1 MPWTNANMQTYL
13 GHVTA
18 ANTHFERHKD
28 SSLHQLNAALQ
39 ITAPH
44 AQISQ
49 LIQALPASKQTKYQT
64 ALNYVRQHYPGLAP
78 PVGGVAVLT
87 GAPKPLARPA
97 VNVVQLEQ
105 RVKPASPAQ
114 ILMGAWTVEAGVQL
128 QGYAMANDPNPF
140 TPVGANMVPALTKGQ
155 VTRINEAIRRTGSA
169 VTGALEALASV
180 RGVAN
185 ASAAETLY
193 AEYFGAFDVARKREI
208 MKNFQRIDL
217 LLSGARGGA
226 KGQVTVVDARND
238 QEKQNWFA
246 ATFRNSALTGG
257 VVIYIG
263 RLFFIDTPRDYES
276 STDYTVGTMVHEL
289 AHACFGASDVPTV
302 ASGGKASLNAYG
314 MPTVAS
320 VCNDA
325 QSDRDLAADDPDA
338 ALLNADNYGQF
349 AWRCLNGA

>member
-1 MPWTNANMQTYL
+1 MPWTDAHMQTYL

-18 ANTHFERHKD
+18 ANTHFERYKD

-39 ITAPH
+39 IRAKPT
-44 AQISQ
+44 QISQ

-87 GAPKPLARPA
+87 GAPKPLARPT
-97 VNVVQLEQ
+97 VTVVQIEQ
-105 RVKPASPAQ
+105 QVKPATAAQ
-114 ILMGAWTVEAGVQL
+114 VLMGAWTVEAGVQL
-128 QGYAMANDPNPF
+128 QGYAMANDPQPF
-140 TPVGANMVPALTKGQ
+140 TAVAANVAPALTKGQ
-155 VTRINEAIRRTGSA
+155 VTRINEAIMRTGSA
-169 VTGALEALASV
+169 VTAALEALASV

-185 ASAAETLY
+185 ASDAETLY
-193 AEYFGAFDVARKREI
+193 AEYFGAFDAARKRRI
-208 MKNFQRIDL
+208 VKNFQRIDL

-238 QEKQNWFA
+238 QQKRDWFA
-246 ATFRNSALTGG
+246 ATVRNSALNGG

-263 RLFFIDTPRDYES
+263 RAFFIDTPRDYES

-302 ASGGKASLNAYG
+302 AAGGQAGLDANG
-314 MPTVAS
+314 MPTVGP

-349 AWRCLNGA
+349 AWRCLKGA